1 MTERE
6 ELFQQALGGFE
17 SGRLLLPEELGAL
30 SHLDRAETDALRSV
44 WDRAARERRL
54 SFLAQLHESE
64 LQTPRHDFNPI
75 YQLGFDDQDPDVR
88 RSAILSIVEDRE
100 ITLLDRLTQLAADDP
115 DPGVREAALRGL
127 APFALRAE
135 LGELPA
141 ERAEALERTLLTALR
156 RPGAS
161 IGPRAEALATLGY
174 LDNERVA
181 AEIRRGLEE
190 PGMAQGA
197 IRAMGR
203 SANPRWLDA
212 LRGELVNE
220 DPSVREEVAIAC
232 GELGDEEG
240 VAIVADLVD
249 DPELEVRLA
258 AIAALGQLGGE
269 EAREILIYALEDKR
283 AIIREAAEEA
293 IGELEVHEDPLGL

>member
-6 ELFQQALGGFE
+6 ELFHQALGGFE
-17 SGRLLLPEELGAL
+17 GGRLLMPDELGAL
-30 SHLDRAETDALRSV
+30 SHLDRAETDALRAV

-64 LQTPRHDFNPI
+64 TRTPRHDFNPI
-75 YQLGFDDQDPDVR
+75 YQLGFDDQEPDVR
-88 RSAILSIVEDRE
+88 RSAILSIVEDQGSE
-100 ITLLDRLTQLAADDP
+100 LLDKLTRLAADDP

-141 ERAEALERTLLTALR
+141 ERVEALERTLLTTLR
-156 RPGAS
+156 RPGES

-197 IRAMGR
+197 VRAMGR

-220 DPSVREEVAIAC
+220 DPSVRQEVAVAC
-232 GELGDEEG
+232 GEMGDEEG

-249 DPELEVRLA
+249 DPEIEVRLA

-269 EAREILIYALEDKR
+269 DARETLIYALEDKR
-283 AIIREAAEEA
+283 AIIREAAQEGL
-293 IGELEVHEDPLGL
+293 GELEADEDPLGL